1 MTISFICE
9 CKQDIMSVVSVLFII
24 NDSLSDAAPISPMLL
39 PVDVIRRV
47 RLLINVFL
55 CVFLLLSSPLR
66 LSSMSVVFDCNASL
80 SDVAP
85 VFPILFPVDVK

>member
-47 RLLINVFL
+47 RLLINVF
-55 CVFLLLSSPLR
+55 CVSSFFCLHH
-66 LSSMSVVFDCNASL
+66 
-80 SDVAP
+80 SD
-85 VFPILFPVDVK
+85 